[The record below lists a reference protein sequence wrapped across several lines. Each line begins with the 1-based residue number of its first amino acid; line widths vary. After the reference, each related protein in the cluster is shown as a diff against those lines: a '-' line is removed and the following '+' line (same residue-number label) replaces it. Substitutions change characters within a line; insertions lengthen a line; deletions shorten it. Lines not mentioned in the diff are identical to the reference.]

1 MDDFLPSGIAHL
13 AKVALWL
20 VGVMVFVIGLDGLRR
35 RRNGDAPFT
44 AASIQKVVEDHGFFL
59 FIMVVILTFGTD
71 ADSAGQLAILPFIAL
86 FLGLTF
92 WLSLRRL
99 GALQKSALNNPDSPV
114 GYVASPLR
122 LSAEEKRVTFKISAL
137 SIGIAV
143 LVAGFVSWL
152 AFSGPKLEAGG
163 LIAMIVVSTL
173 ILALLGLG
181 IAGRWPG
188 RMRTAASVEIAA
200 TPRQVFDTLRYAENE
215 PYYRG
220 IVRLVERLPEAGE
233 VFRLHYFNTDAC
245 SECGLPKH
253 PDSSGAVSRVEILE
267 ANAPSFYRLRAFPKG
282 AGTTG
287 ASLMDY
293 EEETFSIEAHGSG
306 CIVSAESVAVRPAM
320 WLALVLKIGDP
331 VGEQLRHLKAHL
343 EGKAGGTLYDAG
355 NERIAEARKAPK
367 FCGCEKARD

>member
-1 MDDFLPSGIAHL
+1 M
-13 AKVALWL
+13 
-20 VGVMVFVIGLDGLRR
+20 
-35 RRNGDAPFT
+35 
-44 AASIQKVVEDHGFFL
+44 
-59 FIMVVILTFGTD
+59 
-71 ADSAGQLAILPFIAL
+71 
-86 FLGLTF
+86 
-92 WLSLRRL
+92 
-99 GALQKSALNNPDSPV
+99 
-114 GYVASPLR
+114 ASPLR

-253 PDSSGAVSRVEILE
+253 PDLLVRRSQPGRNPRSERAKLLQAAGISEGCRDDWRVADGL
-267 ANAPSFYRLRAFPKG
+267 
-282 AGTTG
+282 
-287 ASLMDY
+287 
-293 EEETFSIEAHGSG
+293 
-306 CIVSAESVAVRPAM
+306 
-320 WLALVLKIGDP
+320 
-331 VGEQLRHLKAHL
+331 
-343 EGKAGGTLYDAG
+343 
-355 NERIAEARKAPK
+355 
-367 FCGCEKARD
+367 